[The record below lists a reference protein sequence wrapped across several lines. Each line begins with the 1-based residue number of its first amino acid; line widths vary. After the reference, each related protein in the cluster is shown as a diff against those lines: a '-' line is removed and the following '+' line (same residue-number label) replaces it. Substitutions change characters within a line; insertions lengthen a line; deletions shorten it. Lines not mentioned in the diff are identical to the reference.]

1 MDEVIR
7 QLIGYVRGMW
17 QYRWWGLLAAWIVGI
32 GAAVGIYLMPDR
44 YESSARIYV
53 DTQSVLK
60 PLMSGLAVQPNVD
73 QQIAILSRTL
83 ISRPNVEKLIRMADL
98 DLAVRNDKEREEL
111 IGRLTSEL
119 KIAGSGRDNIYKLS
133 YMDESPEVA
142 KRVVQ
147 SLMTIFVES
156 GLGDKRKDTDSAR
169 RFIEDQIRSYEQK
182 LEEAE
187 NRVKEFKLKNMAYI
201 GDGKQDYFSQLAEV
215 TAGLSEANLALREAE
230 QSRDSLQRQLLGEE
244 PVLLPEAPVQS
255 DVSIPEIDGRIDT
268 LKKNLDALLQRFT
281 EAHPDVIGT
290 RRVLQ
295 QLEVQK
301 DAEVKK
307 RREAMPE
314 RSGAMNVNANPVYQQ
329 MKLALS
335 EAEARVASLRA
346 RVGAHQGRL
355 EALKASAELVPQIE
369 AEFTQLNRDYEIHKK
384 NYDSLVARRESASMS
399 VDMES
404 TSGMAEFR
412 VIDPPSQPL
421 KPAAPNRILL
431 MPAAGVLA
439 LAAGLAVSFLL
450 SQIRPTFQ
458 DARSLREFTG
468 LPLLGTV
475 SMVANDK
482 WRSKKRR
489 GLMLFAGALT
499 SFVGGF
505 AVLTVLLAVLQKA

>member
-1 MDEVIR
+1 MEEVIR
-7 QLIGYVRGMW
+7 QLVGYLRGMW
-17 QYRWWGLLAAWIVGI
+17 QYRWWGLVAAWVVGI
-32 GAAVGIYLMPDR
+32 GGAIGIYLMPDR

-98 DLAVRNDKEREEL
+98 DLAVRNDKQREEL
-111 IGRLTSEL
+111 IGRLTSDL
-119 KIAGSGRDNIYKLS
+119 KIGGSGRDNIYKLS

-169 RFIEDQIRSYEQK
+169 RFIEEQIRSYEQK
-182 LEEAE
+182 LEDAE
-187 NRVKEFKLKNMAYI
+187 NRVKEFKLENMAYI

-215 TAGLSEANLALREAE
+215 TAGLSEARLALREAE

-244 PVLLPEAPVQS
+244 PVLLPEAPVLS
-255 DVSIPEIDGRIDT
+255 GVSIPEIDGRIDA
-268 LKKNLDALLQRFT
+268 LEKNLDGLLQRFT

-290 RRVLQ
+290 RRVLD
-295 QLEVQK
+295 QLKAERA
-301 DAEVKK
+301 AEVKK

-314 RSGAMNVNANPVYQQ
+314 RSAANVNANPVYQQ

-335 EAEARVASLRA
+335 ESEARVASLRA
-346 RVGAHQGRL
+346 RVAAHQGRL
-355 EALKASAELVPQIE
+355 ESLKAAAELVPQIE
-369 AEFTQLNRDYEIHKK
+369 AQFTQLNRDYEIHKK

-439 LAAGLAVSFLL
+439 LAAGLAFAFLL

-458 DARSLREFTG
+458 DARSLREFSG

-475 SMVANDK
+475 SMVANEQR
-482 WRSKKRR
+482 RSRKRR

-505 AVLTVLLAVLQKA
+505 AVLTVLLAVLQQA